1 MLGASTMKVALAAL
15 SCGLAASCYHTTL
28 QLDAGQLQPDSA
40 ATDTALPTGG
50 FITGD
55 VDGVTIR
62 AELQAVSY
70 WWSGL
75 QQGWLEADA
84 QNAEW
89 QWVLIV
95 RNAPGPACGYVVL
108 QPVNVG
114 TMAFATYGIDGAC
127 NIDLTAAAPEVG
139 DVLEGTFTATLD
151 QVSGPMLKQVTG
163 GSFRVPR
170 IAGQP

>member
-1 MLGASTMKVALAAL
+1 MASQPA
-15 SCGLAASCYHTTL
+15 
-28 QLDAGQLQPDSA
+28 DAP
-40 ATDTALPTGG
+40 LPTGG
-50 FITGD
+50 FITAE

-75 QQGWLEADA
+75 QQGWIEADA

-89 QWVLIV
+89 QWVLIL

-108 QPVNVG
+108 QPVNAS
-114 TMAFATYGIDGAC
+114 TMAFATYGSDGAC
-127 NIDLTAAAPEVG
+127 DVDLTAAAPDVG

-151 QVSGPMLKQVTG
+151 QVSGSMLKQVTS

>member
-1 MLGASTMKVALAAL
+1 LKVALAAL
-15 SCGLAASCYHTTL
+15 SCGLATSCYHTTL
-28 QLDAGQLQPDSA
+28 QLDAGALQPDG
-40 ATDTALPTGG
+40 ATTETALPTGG

-75 QQGWLEADA
+75 QQGWIEADA

-89 QWVLIV
+89 QWVLIL
-95 RNAPGPACGYVVL
+95 RNVPGPACGYVLL
-108 QPVNVG
+108 QPVNVS
-114 TMAFATYGIDGAC
+114 TMTFASYGMYGAC
-127 NIDLTAAAPEVG
+127 DVDVTAAAPDVG

-151 QVSGPMLKQVTG
+151 QVSGTMLKQVTA